1 MERDKSHKPLVVISV
16 LNWMSFEDTV
26 HCVHSISALKY
37 ENKVVL
43 IRDNASPNDSHEQLV
58 RLLSNYTIYTSEN
71 NEGFAAGHYKNYL
84 TAKEMNAD
92 LFWIINSDL
101 EVEPDSLS
109 ELVNAYLNL
118 GKHLYGSVSLNPI
131 STELVDFGGAEW
143 KESSNEKL
151 TYNNWKN
158 RSYSELIAM
167 YTNPC
172 EVESVEGSSMLI
184 PMNVIEEH
192 GFMQLD
198 FFMYGEETDY
208 CYRLRKKGVK
218 SFVVPYSL
226 VQHHN
231 EGSTKLSPRLKA
243 IPAYYR
249 RRNALRFSI
258 EHMGMTRW
266 EALNYPHGIIQN
278 LKALLKGQFNQEKEL
293 SYFYSLGSIHAA
305 SGKRGKRVIPE
316 ELI

>member
-1 MERDKSHKPLVVISV
+1 LKL
-16 LNWMSFEDTV
+16 SFPELQILRST
-26 HCVHSISALKY
+26 
-37 ENKVVL
+37 EN
-43 IRDNASPNDSHEQLV
+43 Q
-58 RLLSNYTIYTSEN
+58 
-71 NEGFAAGHYKNYL
+71 GFASGHFENYL
-84 TAKEMNAD
+84 IAKELKAD
-92 LFWIINSDL
+92 LFWILNSDL
-101 EVEPDSLS
+101 EVNPDSLS
-109 ELVNAYLNL
+109 VLVNAYLKM
-118 GKHLYGSVSLNPI
+118 GDHLYGSVSLNPN
-131 STELVDFGGAEW
+131 SPELVDFGGAEW

-158 RSYSELIAM
+158 RSYSELIAK

-266 EALNYPHGIIQN
+266 EAFGYKNGTIANLKTILIGRRKGSDELNYFYALGCLHAFLGI
-278 LKALLKGQFNQEKEL
+278 KGK
-293 SYFYSLGSIHAA
+293 
-305 SGKRGKRVIPE
+305 VIRPE
-316 ELI
+316 NFI